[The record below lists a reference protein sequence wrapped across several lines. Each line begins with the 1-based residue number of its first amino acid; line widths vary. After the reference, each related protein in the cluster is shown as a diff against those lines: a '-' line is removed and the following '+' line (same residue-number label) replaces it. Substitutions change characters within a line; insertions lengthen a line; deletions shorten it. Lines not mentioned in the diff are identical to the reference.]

1 MASLELLMTMAVGIT
16 RKMTLM
22 LVKEMHG
29 REVVVLIDGRA
40 THNFVATAL
49 VNQLRIPTRCE
60 GSI

>member
-16 RKMTLM
+16 RKRTLM